1 MKIIKSEKIYLSQK
15 EADTWTE
22 FSQILEELEKESENP
37 YILDIIDDII
47 GRMSVLWEEVE
58 DIE

>member
-1 MKIIKSEKIYLSQK
+1 MKIIKSEKIYFSQK

-22 FSQILEELEKESENP
+22 FSQILEELEKESESP